1 MASRDAYAILV
12 EPLSEKD
19 GGGYLA
25 TVPDL
30 PGCTS
35 DGETLEEAIQNV
47 KGAIESWFE
56 AAEEEGRVIP
66 APDSS
71 VGKWLQRVPKTLHL
85 SLKRL
90 AENEGVSL
98 NAYITAVLA
107 ETVGRR
113 TSNRS

>member
-1 MASRDAYAILV
+1 MANRDDYAILV
-12 EPLSEKD
+12 EPLSARD

-35 DGETLEEAIQNV
+35 DGETMEEAIQNV

-56 AAEEEGRVIP
+56 AAAEEGRAVP

-85 SLKRL
+85 TLKRL
-90 AENEGVSL
+90 AQNEGVSL

-113 TSNRS
+113 SPRR